1 MEEALYLAERARS
14 GVSQGSILV
23 PFLVNIFLNDPFLFT
38 ANSNLRNYADVNNLY
53 ATGQKLGEIKQILQ
67 EFI

>member
-1 MEEALYLAERARS
+1 M
-14 GVSQGSILV
+14 SQGSALV

-38 ANSNLRNYADVNNLY
+38 TNSNLRNYADVNNLY

>member
-1 MEEALYLAERARS
+1 M
-14 GVSQGSILV
+14 SQGSALV

-38 ANSNLRNYADVNNLY
+38 TNSNLRNYVDVNNLY
-53 ATGQKLGEIKQILQ
+53 ATRQKLGEIKQILQ